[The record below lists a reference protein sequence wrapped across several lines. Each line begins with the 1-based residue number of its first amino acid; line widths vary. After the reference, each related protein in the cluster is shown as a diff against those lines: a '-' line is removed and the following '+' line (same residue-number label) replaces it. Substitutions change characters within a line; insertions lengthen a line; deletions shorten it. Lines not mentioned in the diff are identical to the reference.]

1 MKRLPQRTLPGLSVG
16 QSPSPALHMEQ
27 KGETGAQVGSG
38 EGLVK
43 RDDRNTLLTQDER
56 LSRLLILKT
65 GNQENS

>member
-1 MKRLPQRTLPGLSVG
+1 MLPGLSVG

-43 RDDRNTLLTQDER
+43 RDDRNTLLTQDEI
-56 LSRLLILKT
+56 SRLLILKT
-65 GNQENS
+65 GGNQENS